1 MTLESRNKS
10 YFTKPKISF
19 AIISILLVVFA
30 FLATTEATAKM
41 FGLFKKHDVH
51 LSPAVSGKLSKGDT
65 PLKGIAVTRSLTYD
79 NEQIDTAVTDEQG
92 QFSPLLVQH
101 REVPIAHCTKLASD
115 KSLA

>member
-30 FLATTEATAKM
+30 FLATTEATANM

-92 QFSPLLVQH
+92 QFSFPAISTASRSPNSPLH
-101 REVPIAHCTKLASD
+101 EARIR
-115 KSLA
+115 